1 MKKKLILLLAAVGL
15 AVSCSDDDKQMPDQP
30 AEVRVTNV
38 DLSAFVSGRQT
49 VTDLDNGVYTLEYYG
64 RTSGS
69 GYVEA
74 NGRRSAPVA
83 VTTTQAKGSVRG
95 VKVTDGTC
103 TIEVSGEDV
112 SSFTVMKLV
121 EEKSRSTRALVK
133 GGDISELSLV
143 EQKGGKYYNE
153 DGEETECL
161 EYLSSNGM
169 NTVRLRLYNEPGK
182 YKYAGSDGTEYEL
195 PEGIQDEAD
204 ILGLALRAK
213 QKGMQIVLS
222 IYYSDFWA
230 DASIQYIPHAWKDM
244 SASQMKS
251 ALYAYTYAFMEKMKA
266 QGTVPEY
273 VSLGNETQNGML
285 FPLGGPLD
293 SSLDDYNTRVQ
304 NLCDFYNTGYAAVK
318 ASSPATKVIIHL
330 ANAGDKGNYNWY
342 FGLMHEYDV
351 NYDIIGASYYPF
363 WTNRTAK
370 EVCEWA
376 EYVTE
381 KFDKDL
387 IFMETGYAWSATI
400 DDGVT
405 NGQLTNNLPYTD
417 LSQRGQKNFMLEL
430 TNEINKTESG
440 RILGYLYWDPIFIPA
455 GDAGWVVGQPNV
467 VSNSALF
474 GFDGKA
480 LEVFDAFRW
489 NN

>member
-15 AVSCSDDDKQMPDQP
+15 VTSCSSDDGQMPDQP
-30 AEVRVTNV
+30 ADVQVTNI
-38 DLSAFVSGRQT
+38 DLDAFDSGEQT
-49 VTDLDNGVYTLEYYG
+49 VTGLENGVYTLEYYG
-64 RTSGS
+64 RTTGS

-74 NGRRSAPVA
+74 NGRKSAPV
-83 VTTTQAKGSVRG
+83 VVGTSQAKGCVRG
-95 VKVTDGTC
+95 VVVTAGKCDIKV
-103 TIEVSGEDV
+103 VGEDV
-112 SSFTVMKLV
+112 SSFTLMKLV
-121 EEKSRSTRALVK
+121 EEKNRLTRPLIK

-153 DGEETECL
+153 NGEEVDCID
-161 EYLSSNGM
+161 YLAANGV

-182 YKYAGSDGTEYEL
+182 YKYADSQGIEREL

-204 ILGLALRAK
+204 ILKLARRAK
-213 QKGMQIVLS
+213 AKKMNIVLS
-222 IYYSDFWA
+222 LYYSDFWA
-230 DASIQYIPHAWKDM
+230 DASLQYIPHAWKDM
-244 SASQMKS
+244 NAAQMK
-251 ALYAYTYAFMEKMKA
+251 AAFYAFTYSFMEKMKA

-273 VSLGNETQNGML
+273 VALGNETQNGML
-285 FPLGGPLD
+285 FPIAGPLD
-293 SSLDDYNTRVQ
+293 SADPEYYNKVQ
-304 NLCDFYNTGYAAVK
+304 NLVDFYNLGYAAVK
-318 ASSPATKVIIHL
+318 ASSSTTKVIIHL
-330 ANAGDKGNYNWY
+330 AGAGDKGNYNWY
-342 FGLMHEYDV
+342 FGLMDEYAV

-381 KFDKDL
+381 KFDKEL
-387 IFMETGYAWSATI
+387 IFMETGYAWSEKIA
-400 DDGVT
+400 DGVT

-417 LSQRGQKNFMLEL
+417 LSQYGQKKFMLEL

-455 GDAGWVVGQPNV
+455 GDAGWVVGEPNV
-467 VSNSALF
+467 VSNSTLF